1 MKHLKKIVQK
11 IFEYNLN
18 RYTYK
23 NLANINHQIIKY
35 REKKLMEKEKV
46 ETKSNKNKSSKQL
59 NKYLGDEMLLTMNEN
74 KKVESLNIN
83 F

>member
-1 MKHLKKIVQK
+1 M
-11 IFEYNLN
+11 
-18 RYTYK
+18 
-23 NLANINHQIIKY
+23 ANINHQIIKY

-74 KKVESLNIN
+74 KKVESLNISY
-83 F
+83 